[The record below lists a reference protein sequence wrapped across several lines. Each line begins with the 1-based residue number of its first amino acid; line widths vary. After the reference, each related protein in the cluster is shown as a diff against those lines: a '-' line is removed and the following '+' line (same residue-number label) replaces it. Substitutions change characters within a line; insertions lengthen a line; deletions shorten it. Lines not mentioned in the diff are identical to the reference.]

1 MAAKF
6 AHLHYHHRG
15 TLCHYRDFSSACSSE
30 VSLPPAAAVAAACQ
44 AVVLFVFMFFSSKR

>member
-44 AVVLFVFMFFSSKR
+44 AVVLFVFMFFQSKR